1 MTALMTNLPI
11 TAAVG
16 LAIAATVD
24 LVVVVAVVDLAV
36 IAAAIG
42 LLIQQRRAW
51 RLLRRFLYQPAKNS
65 NFRH

>member
-1 MTALMTNLPI
+1 VADVVTALMTNLPI
-11 TAAVG
+11 TAAAC

-51 RLLRRFLYQPAKNS
+51 RLLR
-65 NFRH
+65 